1 MTMVNQAADMVK
13 IPVIKCTIG
22 PASISV
28 KPPSPLLKNKMP
40 DKMPPTNKPAMA
52 PGAPFHQMPRIQHRG
67 ESQKPPPRKPKSRWS
82 TGNPGGFSAETDGR
96 QTTQRGEDVAHL
108 DS

>member
-28 KPPSPLLKNKMP
+28 KPPSLPLLKNKMP

-52 PGAPFHQMPRIQHRG
+52 PGLLAPFHQMPRI
-67 ESQKPPPRKPKSRWS
+67 S
-82 TGNPGGFSAETDGR
+82 TGVKVEAATTKAQITLVNRKSGGFSAR
-96 QTTQRGEDVAHL
+96 PMVAKPP
-108 DS
+108 SAVKM